1 MIPMKWIF
9 GTLLILLG
17 ALQYRLWVSEG
28 SLADVQRL
36 ESEISLQQT
45 ENDRLRERNR
55 VLEVEVE
62 NLKSGLDSIEERARS
77 DIGMIGENETFF
89 MVLKEKKK

>member
-1 MIPMKWIF
+1 MKWIF

-28 SLADVQRL
+28 SLTDVQRL
-36 ESEISLQQT
+36 ESEITVQQA

>member
-1 MIPMKWIF
+1 MKWIF

-28 SLADVQRL
+28 SLTDVQRL
-36 ESEISLQQT
+36 ESEITVQQA

-77 DIGMIGENETFF
+77 DIGMIGEDETFF

>member
-1 MIPMKWIF
+1 MKWII
-9 GTLLILLG
+9 GISLILLA

-28 SLADVQRL
+28 SLADVERL
-36 ESEISLQQT
+36 EAEIAIQQA
-45 ENDRLRERNR
+45 ENDRFRDRNR

-62 NLKSGLDSIEERARS
+62 NLKSGLDSIEERARR

-89 MVLKEKKK
+89 MVLKDKKK

>member
-1 MIPMKWIF
+1 MKWIF
-9 GTLLILLG
+9 STLLILL
-17 ALQYRLWVSEG
+17 ALLQYRLWVSEG
-28 SLADVQRL
+28 GLADVKRL
-36 ESEISLQQT
+36 EAGIAEQQA

-62 NLKSGLDSIEERARS
+62 NLKNGLDSIEERARN

-89 MVLKEKKK
+89 MVLKDKKP

>member
-1 MIPMKWIF
+1 MKWIF
-9 GTLLILLG
+9 GTLLILLC

-36 ESEISLQQT
+36 ESEITVQQT